1 MVCLVNLEKGN
12 KMKKLLITIA
22 MLVML
27 VGVAGAEVLWDQSDY
42 DPNYSGFW
50 NSESGCAMDWTG
62 ATVFAANDIRIWDE
76 ITIETITTYYD
87 MLEFGIESAT
97 QAYLW
102 IAPKTGPLPIDGV
115 NDPMAQGTLVSVTVT
130 NDSAE
135 GGNAYVVTAAGLSED
150 LSPGD
155 YWIAL
160 TPIFPAG
167 FWGAN
172 YNITSLTPWGDS
184 TASWEICAQVN
195 NMVWQNVNPGMD
207 ASMKIEGSIRVVP
220 TDNMSWGDTKAL
232 FR

>member
-1 MVCLVNLEKGN
+1 
-12 KMKKLLITIA
+12 MKKLLLTLAALA
-22 MLVML
+22 MMAN
-27 VGVAGAEVLWDQSDY
+27 VASADILWDQSNY

-50 NSESGCAMDWTG
+50 NSESGCAISWSG
-62 ATVFAANDIRIWDE
+62 ATVFAANDIMVGDQV
-76 ITIETITTYYD
+76 TIQKITTYYD
-87 MLEFGIESAT
+87 RLEFGIESAT

-102 IAPKTGPLPIDGV
+102 IAPKAGALPVSGTDDPLS
-115 NDPMAQGTLVSVTVT
+115 QGTLINVTV
-130 NDSAE
+130 DAVSDP
-135 GGNAYVVTAAGLSED
+135 NAYMIIADGLNLA

-172 YNITSLTPWGDS
+172 YNITSLDPWGDA

-195 NMVWQNVNPGMD
+195 DQIWQNVNPGND
-207 ASMKIEGSIRVVP
+207 ASILIEGTIDVVA
-220 TDNMSWGDTKAL
+220 TEGETWGDLKAL